1 MKNALQAI
9 KQARK
14 IHTECNNRAQKIEA
28 RIIKMKYG
36 KTVASH
42 VKYINGKWDME
53 QEVNRLRERGA
64 KVWSAVT
71 SFQGKY
77 IDWKNI
83 HVIDGKTYNGIFELL
98 DASLK

>member
-14 IHTECNNRAQKIEA
+14 IHTNCTVRANKLEMTA
-28 RIIKMKYG
+28 IKLKFG
-36 KTVASH
+36 STVKSH
-42 VKYINGKWDME
+42 CDCINKRYDMNKQAE
-53 QEVNRLRERGA
+53 MLRKRGE
-64 KVWSAVT
+64 KVWSAAT